1 MAAVVYWFYD
11 AVFYPEYVGSRQLI
25 FLHHVGVHL
34 QDCTMSQSDSH
45 NMNNL
50 Q

>member
-1 MAAVVYWFYD
+1 MAAVVYWLYA
-11 AVFYPEYVGSRQLI
+11 AVIYPKYVGSRQLI
-25 FLHHVGVHL
+25 FLRHIGIHL

-50 Q
+50 R